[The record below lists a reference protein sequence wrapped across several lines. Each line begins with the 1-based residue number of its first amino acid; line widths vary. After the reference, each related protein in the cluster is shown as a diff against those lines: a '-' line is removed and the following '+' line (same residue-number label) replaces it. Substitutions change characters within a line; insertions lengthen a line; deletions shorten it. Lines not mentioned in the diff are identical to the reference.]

1 MCLNCG
7 CGKPDDQHGD
17 AANITRDQL
26 ERAAKAN
33 DMDLRQSVENMQKA
47 VSQLQGSSRETAS
60 AGMGSNRPA

>member
-26 ERAAKAN
+26 ERASKAN
-33 DMDLRQSVENMQKA
+33 NMDLRQSVENMQQA
-47 VSQLQGSSRETAS
+47 VSQLQGQRETAN
-60 AGMGSNRPA
+60 AGMGSNRPS